1 MHFFEKAPRM
11 NVKVIRPLKIA
22 VIGSGISG
30 LSAAWLLNRQHD
42 VTLFEKDDRPGG
54 HSNTVTVATEE
65 GDLAVDTGFI
75 VYNPVNYPNLVEFFR
90 TLGVPS
96 MKTDMSFGVSINSG
110 ALEYSGCGLAG
121 VFAQKRNLLRPGY
134 WKMLADLMRFY
145 REASDLIDDPE
156 VQPQTLGEMLNS
168 RGYGRA
174 FIYQHL
180 IPMGAAIW
188 STPADQ
194 MLDYPAVTFLR
205 FCQNH
210 GLVQLKDR
218 PQWRTVAG
226 GSREYVQRVC
236 DELKGGVRLNS
247 RIHRIHRRGGQAVVE
262 FMHGESES
270 FDHVVLACHA
280 DQALALLADPSPDE
294 KRLLS
299 CFPYQRN
306 RALLHTD
313 AALMPRREAAW
324 ASWNYLTDSHSPD
337 SLPRA
342 ISVTYWMNR
351 LQHLPQQHPVFVTLN
366 PVEEPAEGK
375 ILRSFLYD
383 HPVFNL
389 DSIAAQK
396 ELWSLQGK
404 QNTWFCGAYFGYGFH
419 EDGLQSG
426 LAVAE
431 QLGGTKRPWTLDD
444 PNSRIHVQ
452 APEKPRV
459 VWLHGAV
466 A

>member
-1 MHFFEKAPRM
+1 MS
-11 NVKVIRPLKIA
+11 VKVIKPLKIA

-30 LSAAWLLNRQHD
+30 LAAAWLLNKQHQ

-54 HSNTVTVATEE
+54 HSNTVNVSTPD

-75 VYNPVNYPNLVEFFR
+75 VYNPVNYPNLVEFFQA
-90 TLGVPS
+90 LGVPS
-96 MKTDMSFGVSINSG
+96 QKTDMSFAVSINKG
-110 ALEYSGCGLAG
+110 ALEYSGCGLGG
-121 VFAQKRNLLRPGY
+121 VFAQKRNLLRPNY
-134 WKMLADLMRFY
+134 WKMLSDLLRFY
-145 REASDLIDDPE
+145 REAPELIDAPE
-156 VQPQTLGEMLNS
+156 VQSQTLGQMLHS
-168 RGYGRA
+168 RGYGKT

-218 PQWRTVAG
+218 PQWRTVTG
-226 GSREYVQRVC
+226 GSREYVNRIC
-236 DELKGGVRLNS
+236 RELGDGVRLNS
-247 RIHRIHRRGGQAVVE
+247 RVHKIHRRAGKAIVE
-262 FMHGESES
+262 FLHGATET

-280 DQALALLADPSPDE
+280 DQALSLLAEPSADE
-294 KRLLS
+294 QRLLS
-299 CFPYQRN
+299 VFPYQRN

-313 AALMPRREAAW
+313 AALMPRRKAAW
-324 ASWNYLTDSHSPD
+324 ASWNYLTDSQDTNSQPD
-337 SLPRA
+337 A
-342 ISVTYWMNR
+342 ISVTYWMNN
-351 LQHLPQQHPVFVTLN
+351 LQHLPPEHPVFVTLN
-366 PVEEPAEGK
+366 PVQEPAEGK

-383 HPVFNL
+383 HPVFSL
-389 DSIAAQK
+389 ESIEAQQK
-396 ELWSLQGK
+396 IWSLQGR

-419 EDGLQSG
+419 EDGLQAG

-431 QLGGTKRPWTLDD
+431 QLGGLKRPWTLDT
-444 PNSRIHVQ
+444 PNSRIHVHNN
-452 APEKPRV
+452 ERPRV
-459 VWLHGAV
+459 VWLPGAV

>member
-1 MHFFEKAPRM
+1 M
-11 NVKVIRPLKIA
+11 NVHALKPLKIA
-22 VIGSGISG
+22 VIGSGIAG
-30 LSAAWLLNRQHD
+30 LSAAWLLNKQHN

-54 HSNTVTVATEE
+54 HANTVDVPGTD
-65 GDLAVDTGFI
+65 GPIAVDTGFI
-75 VYNPVNYPNLVEFFR
+75 VYNPVNYPNLVKFFDE
-90 TLGVPS
+90 LGIS
-96 MKTDMSFGVSINSG
+96 SHDTDMSFGVSINQG
-110 ALEYSGCGLAG
+110 QLEYSGCGLQG
-121 VFAQKRNLLRPGY
+121 LFAQKRNLLRPGY
-134 WKMLADLMRFY
+134 WKMLADLLRFY
-145 REASDLIDDPE
+145 REAPDMMQDPAT
-156 VQPQTLGEMLNS
+156 QSMTLGQLLEKG
-168 RGYGRA
+168 GYGKG
-174 FIYQHL
+174 FIHQHL

-194 MLDYPAVTFLR
+194 MLDYPALTFLR

-218 PQWRTVAG
+218 PQWRTVTG
-226 GSREYVQRVC
+226 GSREYVQTIC
-236 DELKGGVRLNS
+236 DELGAGVRLNS
-247 RIHRIHRRGGQAVVE
+247 RIHKIHRVNGKPVVE
-262 FMHGESES
+262 FLHGASET

-280 DQALALLADPSPDE
+280 DQALELLSSPTAE
-294 KRLLS
+294 EQRLLS

-313 AALMPRREAAW
+313 ERLMPARRAAW
-324 ASWNYLTDSHSPD
+324 ASWNYLTDSSQASGSPED
-337 SLPRA
+337 

-351 LQHLPQQHPVFVTLN
+351 LQDLPEQHPLFVTLN
-366 PVEEPAEGK
+366 PTTEPREGK

-389 DSIAAQK
+389 DSIAAQ
-396 ELWSLQGK
+396 EQLWSLQGR

-431 QLGGTKRPWTLDD
+431 QLGGKLRPWTLEN
-444 PNSRIHVQ
+444 PNNRIHVSM
-452 APEKPRV
+452 PGKPRDL
-459 VWLHGAV
+459 WIPEAV

>member
-1 MHFFEKAPRM
+1 MSI
-11 NVKVIRPLKIA
+11 NVIRPQKIA
-22 VIGSGISG
+22 VIGSGIAG
-30 LSAAWLLNRQHD
+30 LSAAWLLNKQHQ

-54 HSNTVTVATEE
+54 HSNTVSIPKPDGE
-65 GDLAVDTGFI
+65 LAVDTGFI
-75 VYNPVNYPNLVEFFR
+75 VYNPVNYPNLVKFFQA
-90 TLGVPS
+90 LGVPS
-96 MKTDMSFGVSINSG
+96 QKTDMSFGVSMNGG
-110 ALEYSGCGLAG
+110 AIEYSGCGLNG
-121 VFAQKRNLLRPGY
+121 VFAQKRNLMRPSH
-134 WKMLADLMRFY
+134 WRMLADLMRFY
-145 REASDLIDDPE
+145 REAPSLIMDPG
-156 VQPQTLGEMLNS
+156 VQTQTLGEMLAN
-168 RGYGRA
+168 RGYGNA
-174 FIYQHL
+174 FIYRHL

-218 PQWRTVAG
+218 PQWRTVNG
-226 GSREYVQRVC
+226 GSREYVNRVC
-236 DELKGGVRLNS
+236 RELGDNLRLNS
-247 RIHRIHRRGGQAVVE
+247 RIHKIHRRSGKTVVE
-262 FMHGESES
+262 FLHGGSET

-280 DQALALLADPSPDE
+280 DQALELLAEPGSE
-294 KRLLS
+294 EQRLLTA
-299 CFPYQRN
+299 FPYQRN

-313 AALMPRREAAW
+313 ERLMPRRRAAW
-324 ASWNYLTDSHSPD
+324 ASWNYLTNSPHNSGGQPD
-337 SLPRA
+337 A
-342 ISVTYWMNR
+342 ISVTYWMNS
-351 LQHLPQQHPVFVTLN
+351 LQHLPPEHPVFVTLN
-366 PVEEPAEGK
+366 PLEEPTEGK

-396 ELWSLQGK
+396 ELWSLQGR
-404 QNTWFCGAYFGYGFH
+404 QSTWFCGAYFGYGFH

-431 QLGGTKRPWTLDD
+431 QLGGLRRPWDLDK

-452 APEKPRV
+452 DNSRPRV
-459 VWLHGAV
+459 VWLPGAV

>member
-1 MHFFEKAPRM
+1 MSI
-11 NVKVIRPLKIA
+11 KVIRPQKIA

-30 LSAAWLLNRQHD
+30 LAAAWLLNKQHQ

-54 HSNTVTVATEE
+54 HSNTVNVPTPGGE
-65 GDLAVDTGFI
+65 LAVDTGFI
-75 VYNPVNYPNLVEFFR
+75 VYNPVNYPNLVEFFQA
-90 TLGVPS
+90 LGVPS
-96 MKTDMSFGVSINSG
+96 QKTDMSFAISVNAG
-110 ALEYSGCGLAG
+110 ALEYSGCGLRG

-145 REASDLIDDPE
+145 REAPELIDAPE
-156 VQPQTLGEMLNS
+156 VQSQTLGEMLDS
-168 RGYGRA
+168 RGYGKT
-174 FIYQHL
+174 FIHQHL

-194 MLDYPAVTFLR
+194 MLAYPAVTFLR

-218 PQWRTVAG
+218 PQWRTVTG
-226 GSREYVQRVC
+226 GSREYVSRVC
-236 DELKGGVRLNS
+236 RELGDGLRLNS
-247 RIHRIHRRGGQAVVE
+247 RIHKIHRRAGKAVVE
-262 FMHGESES
+262 FLHGETET

-280 DQALALLADPSPDE
+280 DQALSLLAEPTAE
-294 KRLLS
+294 EQRLLS
-299 CFPYQRN
+299 AFPYQRN

-313 AALMPRREAAW
+313 DSLMPRRKAAW
-324 ASWNYLTDSHSPD
+324 ASWNYLTDSRSTHDQPD
-337 SLPRA
+337 A
-342 ISVTYWMNR
+342 ISVTYWMNN
-351 LQHLPQQHPVFVTLN
+351 LQHLPPEHPVFVTLN
-366 PVEEPAEGK
+366 PVDEPAEGK

-396 ELWSLQGK
+396 EIWSLQGR

-419 EDGLQSG
+419 EDGLQAG

-431 QLGGTKRPWTLDD
+431 QLGGMRRPWTLDN
-444 PNSRIHVQ
+444 PNSRIHVR
-452 APEKPRV
+452 ANEKPRV
-459 VWLHGAV
+459 VWLPGAV

>member
-1 MHFFEKAPRM
+1 M

-30 LSAAWLLNRQHD
+30 LSAAWLLNQQHD

-54 HSNTVTVATEE
+54 HSNTVTVTTAE

-96 MKTDMSFGVSINSG
+96 MSTDMSFGVSINSG
-110 ALEYSGCGLAG
+110 AVEYSGCGLAG
-121 VFAQKRNLLRPGY
+121 LFAQKRNLLRPGY

-145 REASDLIDDPE
+145 KEAQALIDDPE
-156 VQPQTLGEMLNS
+156 VQCQTLGDMLQS
-168 RGYGRA
+168 RGYGKA
-174 FIYQHL
+174 FIHQHL

-188 STPADQ
+188 STPAEQ

-210 GLVQLKDR
+210 GLIQLKDR
-218 PQWRTVAG
+218 PQWRTVSG
-226 GSREYVQRVC
+226 GSREYVQRIC
-236 DELKGGVRLNS
+236 DGLKGGVRLNS
-247 RIHRIHRRGGQAVVE
+247 RVHRIHRRNGQVTVE
-262 FMHGESES
+262 FLHGKSET

-280 DQALALLADPSPDE
+280 DQALALLAEPSTE
-294 KRLLS
+294 ERRLLG

-313 AALMPRREAAW
+313 AALMPRRKAAW

-337 SLPRA
+337 HLPQA

-351 LQHLPQQHPVFVTLN
+351 LQHLSPTHPVFVTLN
-366 PVEEPAEGK
+366 PVAEPAAGK

-389 DSIAAQK
+389 DSIEAQQ

-404 QNTWFCGAYFGYGFH
+404 HNTWFCGAYFGYGFH

-431 QLGGTKRPWTLDD
+431 QLGGKKRPWQLDN
-444 PNSRIHVQ
+444 PSSRIHVQ
-452 APEKPRV
+452 LPEKPRIG
-459 VWLHGAV
+459 WLSGAV

>member
-1 MHFFEKAPRM
+1 M
-11 NVKVIRPLKIA
+11 NVHAIKPLKIA

-30 LSAAWLLNRQHD
+30 LSAAWLLNKQHK

-54 HSNTVTVATEE
+54 HSNTVNVPTQD
-65 GDLAVDTGFI
+65 GPLAVDTGFI
-75 VYNPVNYPNLVEFFR
+75 VYNPVNYPNLVEFFE

-96 MKTDMSFGVSINSG
+96 QNTDMSFGVSINEG
-110 ALEYSGCGLAG
+110 ALEYSGCGLKG
-121 VFAQKRNLLRPGY
+121 LFAQKRNLFRPGY
-134 WKMLADLMRFY
+134 WRMLSDLLRFY
-145 REASDLIDDPE
+145 REAPELIDAPD
-156 VQPQTLGEMLNS
+156 VQTQTLGEMLKS
-168 RGYGRA
+168 RGYGSA
-174 FIYQHL
+174 FIHQHL

-194 MLDYPAVTFLR
+194 MLAYPAVTFLR

-218 PQWRTVAG
+218 PQWRTVTG
-226 GSREYVQRVC
+226 GSREYVSRIC
-236 DELKGGVRLNS
+236 RELGTGVRLNS
-247 RIHRIHRRGGQAVVE
+247 RIHKIHRRNGKVVVE
-262 FMHGESES
+262 FLHGATET

-280 DQALALLADPSPDE
+280 DQALELLENPTE
-294 KRLLS
+294 QENRLLS

-306 RALLHTD
+306 RAILHTD
-313 AALMPRREAAW
+313 TALMPRRRQAW
-324 ASWNYLTDSHSPD
+324 ASWNYLTDAQHPKGQPD
-337 SLPRA
+337 A
-342 ISVTYWMNR
+342 ISVTYWMNS
-351 LQHLPQQHPVFVTLN
+351 LQHLPQEHPVFVTLN
-366 PVEEPAEGK
+366 PTQEPGDGH

-396 ELWSLQGK
+396 SLWSLQGK

-419 EDGLQSG
+419 EDGLQAG

-431 QLGGTKRPWTLDD
+431 QLGGTPRPWTLQN
-444 PNSRIHVQ
+444 PSSRIHVT
-452 APEKPRV
+452 APMKPRDIWV
-459 VWLHGAV
+459 PGAV